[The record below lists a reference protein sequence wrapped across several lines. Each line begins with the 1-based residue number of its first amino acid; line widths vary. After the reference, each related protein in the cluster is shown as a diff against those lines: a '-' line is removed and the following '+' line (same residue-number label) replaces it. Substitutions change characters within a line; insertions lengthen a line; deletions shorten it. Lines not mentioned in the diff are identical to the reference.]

1 MSYCKVCGKKLELTP
16 EYDMCMGCQG
26 KQHRTFTIPN
36 NRGSVSNKTEMTP
49 KEALDRIAILSE
61 ILVDVSKFHIM
72 PNDGINEIRKLD
84 VAEIYFLLR
93 EQIKELEELKRNV
106 KRYFELEGNYQ
117 KSSHEYH
124 EMKYIKNKLMEA
136 GAKDV

>member
-1 MSYCKVCGKKLELTP
+1 
-16 EYDMCMGCQG
+16 
-26 KQHRTFTIPN
+26 
-36 NRGSVSNKTEMTP
+36 MTP

-72 PNDGINEIRKLD
+72 PNEAINEIRKLD

-93 EQIKELEELKRNV
+93 EQIKELEELKRDV
-106 KRYFELEGNYQ
+106 KRYFELEENYQ

-124 EMKYIKNKLMEA
+124 EMEYIKNKLLKVGNE
-136 GAKDV
+136 DV